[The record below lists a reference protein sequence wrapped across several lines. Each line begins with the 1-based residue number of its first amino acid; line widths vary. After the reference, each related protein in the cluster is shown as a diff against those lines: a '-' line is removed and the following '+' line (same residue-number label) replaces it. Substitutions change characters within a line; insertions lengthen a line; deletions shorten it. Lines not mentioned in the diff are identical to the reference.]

1 MRSDETMYIP
11 PDYSHEEN
19 DGGDLLEDI
28 TDIDEELEDAR
39 IEKLLEDQSE
49 FSKDLGEKTEEKKE
63 NNTSMGA
70 SFSGWGSSSNNGNAG
85 AAPWEQNNQQQST
98 PSWGQ
103 SSGWGSGASRPA
115 NNGWGTGNS
124 WGNSSPSWGNSGSS
138 NSGNNNQTVD
148 NTINSRPKKV
158 VICDALDCLVESYDS
173 NGKPGLIPRAIF
185 DLKPKF
191 DVWEKIAS
199 FNPERL
205 YIIFPSGELIP
216 SFGRPQTAKISLE
229 YLAHSISTYLRIPR
243 DCCFILKQM
252 TQNLP
257 KDRTLMSVLKD
268 GPERDDMVYIGI
280 HSGRWGL
287 SARDIQAAHAVG
299 IDYIDMY
306 NLLKGYY
313 EYE

>member
-1 MRSDETMYIP
+1 MSRSDETMYLQ
-11 PDYSHEEN
+11 PDYSSEN
-19 DGGDLLEDI
+19 GGELLEDI
-28 TDIDEELEDAR
+28 TDVDDDAR
-39 IEKLLEDQSE
+39 IEKLLDEQSAYNKSLDKE
-49 FSKDLGEKTEEKKE
+49 VEEKEEKKSNMAATPFG
-63 NNTSMGA
+63 NN
-70 SFSGWGSSSNNGNAG
+70 NNGG
-85 AAPWEQNNQQQST
+85 APWEQNNPQPSTPSWGSGSGWGSGSRGGGSSWGGSSWGSGGGNST

-103 SSGWGSGASRPA
+103 PSGGG
-115 NNGWGTGNS
+115 GN
-124 WGNSSPSWGNSGSS
+124 
-138 NSGNNNQTVD
+138 QQKVD
-148 NTINSRPKKV
+148 TTINSRPKRV

-185 DLKPKF
+185 DLKPRF

-257 KDRTLMSVLKD
+257 KDRTLMSVVKD
-268 GPERDDMVYIGI
+268 WPDKDDMVYIGI

-287 SARDIQAAHAVG
+287 SARDITAAHAVG